1 MRFPPIRRLLPVL
14 AAAVL
19 LTRCSCDLFGVAGAL
34 FISEEDESQL
44 GREFNSQL
52 TSSDSAKKEYPIYVP
67 KTHDDTVFQNY
78 VVNLAEQVLAA
89 VPEDEKPGYNF
100 KFTLIDQD
108 IVNAFAVPGGYVYIY
123 TGIIKQM
130 KDESELAGVI
140 GHEIAH
146 VTQHHYRD
154 AMAKQAGLSLLVQAL
169 VDDNSGQLTQLVAGS
184 LFQLA
189 SLKVSRGNESDADH
203 SGTLYLA
210 ETKRNPR
217 GIAKFFA
224 RMTDPGAEWAS
235 THPAP
240 TTRVADVNAEVDG
253 DPKLKAEADKA
264 PANNYEERFLA
275 NTKAIRGK

>member
-34 FISEEDESQL
+34 FISEQDETQL
-44 GREFNSQL
+44 GKEFNLQL
-52 TSSDSAKKEYPIYVP
+52 TSSDSAKKEYPIFVP
-67 KTHDDTVFQNY
+67 KTHDDSVFQNY
-78 VVNLAEQVLAA
+78 VVSLSKEVLAA
-89 VPEDEKPGYNF
+89 VPEDEKPGYEF
-100 KFTLIDQD
+100 KFTIIDKD

-189 SLKVSRGNESDADH
+189 QLKVSRGNESDADH
-203 SGTLYLA
+203 SGTLFLA

-224 RMTDPGAEWAS
+224 RMTDPGAEWIS

-253 DPKLKAEADKA
+253 DAKLKAEADKS
-264 PANNYEERFLA
+264 PANDFEDRFLA